1 MNARVGVVILAAG
14 ESTRMGAP
22 KQFVEFR
29 GKSLVRH
36 AVDVAMGSKCRPIVV
51 VVGGNAEAVKME
63 IPDVARLVRNANWAE
78 GMGTSIACGVAAIE
92 DEADAVVL
100 ALCDQPLVTSDILNE
115 LTAFAGEGLAAAEY
129 DGTIGVPALF
139 GKQFFP
145 ELMAL
150 SGKEG
155 AKKFLLRNAANV
167 RRVKCPEAGMDIDT
181 AEDIARLRTIE

>member
-1 MNARVGVVILAAG
+1 
-14 ESTRMGAP
+14 
-22 KQFVEFR
+22 
-29 GKSLVRH
+29 
-36 AVDVAMGSKCRPIVV
+36 
-51 VVGGNAEAVKME
+51 ME

-115 LTAFAGEGLAAAEY
+115 LTAFAAEGLAAAEY

-155 AKKFLLRNAANV
+155 AKKILLRNVANV

-181 AEDIARLRTIE
+181 AEDIARLRTH